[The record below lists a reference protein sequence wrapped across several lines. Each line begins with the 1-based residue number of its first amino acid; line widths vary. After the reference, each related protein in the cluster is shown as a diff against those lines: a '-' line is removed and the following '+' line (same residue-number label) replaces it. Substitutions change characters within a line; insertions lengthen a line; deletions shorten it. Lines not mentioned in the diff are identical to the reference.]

1 MGDNTEKEKSVKP
14 TAQGVDNPR
23 PARPRRQPLR
33 LPFDNRR
40 QDAGGWAY
48 DHRVGLFVTI
58 IAYLLFGIVFMGY
71 KVATAPQA
79 NVGSMVI
86 DLQTLDAL
94 ETERDRLE
102 AEVRRNNSHIDWN
115 SIRNVSS
122 NENALNENLRDD
134 KGLDAAEI
142 NSSADEVEERMR
154 SNREAYERGVAE
166 ARAIRNGGRN
176 GENGDADESDRKV
189 KGSVTVSFSLV
200 KPLRHSRRLIKP
212 AYRCEG
218 GGEVVVDIVVN
229 QRGEVVS
236 AQVASG
242 GDECMRTTAVAAAR
256 NSLFDHN
263 DKAPARQ
270 SGTITYIFIPQ

>member
-1 MGDNTEKEKSVKP
+1 MGESKSNDNKTTPKSGNDKDMR
-14 TAQGVDNPR
+14 T
-23 PARPRRQPLR
+23 ARPRRQPLR
-33 LPFDNRR
+33 LPFDGRSE
-40 QDAGGWAY
+40 DMGGWAY
-48 DHRVGLFVTI
+48 DHRVGLSVTI

-71 KVATAPQA
+71 KVASSPRA

-102 AEVRRNNSHIDWN
+102 AEVRRNNSKIDWN

-134 KGLDAAEI
+134 KGLNAAEI

-166 ARAIRNGGRN
+166 ARAIRNSGMSGDK
-176 GENGDADESDRKV
+176 GDADESDRRV

-200 KPLRHSRRLIKP
+200 NPVRYSRRLVKP

-218 GGEVVVDIVVN
+218 GGEVVVNIVVN
-229 QRGEVVS
+229 QRGEVIS

-242 GDECMRTTAVAAAR
+242 GDECMRSTAIAAAR

-263 DKAPARQ
+263 DNAPARQ

>member
-1 MGDNTEKEKSVKP
+1 MAKSNDLDNKVAGGKEK
-14 TAQGVDNPR
+14 R
-23 PARPRRQPLR
+23 PAAPRRQPLR
-33 LPFDNRR
+33 LPFDGRS

-48 DHRVGLFVTI
+48 DHRIGLFVTI

-71 KVATAPQA
+71 KVATTSRSNA
-79 NVGSMVI
+79 GSMVI

-94 ETERDRLE
+94 QAERDRLE
-102 AEVRRNNSHIDWN
+102 EEVRRNNSRIDWN
-115 SIRNVSS
+115 SIRNLSS
-122 NENALNENLRDD
+122 NENALNENLRDA
-134 KGLDAAEI
+134 KGMNAAEI
-142 NSSADEVEERMR
+142 NSSADAVENRMR
-154 SNREAYERGVAE
+154 SNREAYERGLAE
-166 ARAIRNGGRN
+166 ADAIRHNGKRN
-176 GENGDADESDRKV
+176 DGNSDEESDRKMQ
-189 KGSVTVSFSLV
+189 GSVTVSFSLV
-200 KPLRHSRRLIKP
+200 NPVRYSRRLDKP

-242 GDECMRTTAVAAAR
+242 GDECMRTIAVASAR

-263 DKAPARQ
+263 DNAPARQ

>member
-1 MGDNTEKEKSVKP
+1 METNTNKNKQNK
-14 TAQGVDNPR
+14 R
-23 PARPRRQPLR
+23 PPLR
-33 LPFDNRR
+33 LPFDGRR
-40 QDAGGWAY
+40 EDMGGWAY

-71 KVATAPQA
+71 KVATSPRA
-79 NVGSMVI
+79 NVGSMVV

-94 ETERDRLE
+94 ATERDRLE
-102 AEVRRNNSHIDWN
+102 AEVRRNNSQIDWN

-134 KGLDAAEI
+134 KGINAAEI
-142 NSSADEVEERMR
+142 NSSADAVEERMR

-166 ARAIRNGGRN
+166 ANSIRHGKAQ
-176 GENGDADESDRKV
+176 GERSSDEESDRRV

-200 KPLRHSRRLIKP
+200 NPVRYSRHLDKP

-218 GGEVVVDIVVN
+218 GGEVVVNIVVN
-229 QRGEVVS
+229 QRGEVIS

-242 GDECMRTTAVAAAR
+242 GDECMRSTAVVSAR
-256 NSLFDHN
+256 NSRFDHN
-263 DKAPARQ
+263 DAAPARQ

>member
-1 MGDNTEKEKSVKP
+1 MGDSRENNNNIRSTTKGGDD
-14 TAQGVDNPR
+14 TRAGH
-23 PARPRRQPLR
+23 PRRQPLR
-33 LPFDNRR
+33 LPFDGRR
-40 QDAGGWAY
+40 EDMGRWAY

-71 KVATAPQA
+71 KVATSPRA

-102 AEVRRNNSHIDWN
+102 AEVRRNNSKIDWN
-115 SIRNVSS
+115 TIRNVSS

-134 KGLDAAEI
+134 KGLNAAEI

-166 ARAIRNGGRN
+166 ARAIRNSGRS
-176 GENGDADESDRKV
+176 GDKGDADETDRKV

-200 KPLRHSRRLIKP
+200 KPLRHSRLLVKP

-218 GGEVVVDIVVN
+218 GGEVVVNIVVN

-242 GDECMRTTAVAAAR
+242 GDECMRSTAVASAR

-263 DKAPARQ
+263 DNAPARQ